1 LTKEGLDLMHH
12 ELLRRGALVT
22 LEMLGGDRVVPQVF
36 VVEAVTADRVELCP
50 QGVNLSAPLPPTGSR
65 VLGFIATPT
74 RVYQFESTVLAS
86 TEKPEPTVT
95 LEFPKA
101 IVPLQRRQT
110 FRLQVLHT
118 VTLADPEG
126 QWQIEAT
133 GVDIGAGGVGIR
145 WKTKGKEPSPPFF
158 MHSRLHL
165 TITLPPAEAEFPK
178 GLQVK
183 AVGEIVWK
191 RREEQGRRVGIAFVD
206 IDRKERER
214 LIAWCFAFQRRLLRL
229 GLLSTR
235 RTAGSA

>member
-12 ELLRRGALVT
+12 ELLRRGTLVT
-22 LEMLGGDRVVPQVF
+22 LEMLSGDQLVQQVF
-36 VVEAVTADRVELCP
+36 VVETITTDRLGLCP
-50 QGVNLSAPLPPTGSR
+50 QGLRLAGPLPAPGTR
-65 VLGFIATPT
+65 VCCFIATST
-74 RVYQFESTVLAS
+74 RVYQFESMVLAS
-86 TEKPEPTVT
+86 AEKPEPTVT
-95 LEFPKA
+95 LQFPKA

-126 QWQIEAT
+126 QWQVEAT

-145 WKTKGKEPSPPFF
+145 LKAKGKEPSPPIL

-183 AVGEIVWK
+183 AVGEVVWR
-191 RREEQGRRVGIAFVD
+191 RREEQGWRMGIAFVD
-206 IDRKERER
+206 IERKEQER
-214 LIAWCFAFQRRLLRL
+214 VIAWCFAFQRRLLRL
-229 GLLSTR
+229 GLLPR
-235 RTAGSA
+235 